1 MRLMEAVLQSSSNCF
16 PGRKSEGRCLIGG
29 DTNTDVKLMSE
40 MMRRL
45 NAYHPKYII
54 PDNAMHGDLAIAIY
68 LDSASKAP
76 AASNHD
82 PNHAPVS
89 VVLHIECACSGAD
102 TKCTRKQDPP
112 HSTIPNMSDATER
125 ARQSAHTVAASSPE
139 VPEEA
144 CPDTPQATTPS
155 INAATERTHKPD
167 PKRMIT
173 FTEQESGLRVSPSDL
188 ELEMPTD
195 LDTKPAFYLAL

>member
-1 MRLMEAVLQSSSNCF
+1 MPTTQSTSFQTMQCTVISQSPFTSTRLAKLPLPATTIPTTLRSALCYTSN
-16 PGRKSEGRCLIGG
+16 
-29 DTNTDVKLMSE
+29 
-40 MMRRL
+40 
-45 NAYHPKYII
+45 A
-54 PDNAMHGDLAIAIY
+54 
-68 LDSASKAP
+68 
-76 AASNHD
+76 
-82 PNHAPVS
+82 HA
-89 VVLHIECACSGAD
+89 
-102 TKCTRKQDPP
+102 RKQDPP
-112 HSTIPNMSDATER
+112 QSTIPNMSDATER